1 MEMSREKVAVV
12 TGANKGLG
20 YEIVKALCR
29 KNYGVVYLT
38 ARNEEKGRE
47 AFKKLQELGL
57 KPKFHQLDIQYG
69 KSIHTFVKYI
79 EKKHG
84 GVDVL
89 INNAGVLFLKDAQQP
104 KVYQTDQTLIVNFF
118 SLVDFCET
126 ISPLMR
132 NGGCIV
138 NVSSSSGH
146 LSRIPSQRLRE
157 RLKDENLSLDEL
169 KVLMQGILARRQ
181 TFERRRR
188 RVGNLHTWFRRWGQR
203 LHLYYTEDWLHVEGN
218 VLPEQGADVVVQ
230 VALSDSR
237 GQYVW
242 HNGTPVPWCGDDPR
256 IWIDGKV

>member
-29 KNYGVVYLT
+29 KTTASYLT
-38 ARNEEKGRE
+38 ARNEEKGRRRSRTARTRPQAE
-47 AFKKLQELGL
+47 I
-57 KPKFHQLDIQYG
+57 P
-69 KSIHTFVKYI
+69 S
-79 EKKHG
+79 
-84 GVDVL
+84 
-89 INNAGVLFLKDAQQP
+89 AGHPP

-169 KVLMQGILARRQ
+169 KVLMQGYLLAVKHSRDVEDGWGESPYVVSKVGVNAYTFILHRRLAP
-181 TFERRRR
+181 RDI
-188 RVGNLHTWFRRWGQR
+188 RVNCVHPGYIRTDMTKG
-203 LHLYYTEDWLHVEGN
+203 EGN